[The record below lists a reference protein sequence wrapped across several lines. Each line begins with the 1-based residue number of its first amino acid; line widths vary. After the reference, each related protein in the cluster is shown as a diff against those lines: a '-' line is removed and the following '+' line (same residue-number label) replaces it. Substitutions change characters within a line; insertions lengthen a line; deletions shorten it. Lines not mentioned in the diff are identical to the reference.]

1 MELICHHCGAKHFK
15 AEDISNKKTSFS
27 SCCSHGEIMIDPMPE
42 PPLLLKI
49 NYNNKP
55 GPYCFKIQ
63 GQIYYQI
70 NTSLYPSAEESPSFE
85 IIDAI
90 ETVLRQHNVFAQSY
104 QMMHEELRQAMID
117 KDVDTEPEMQLL
129 FSLKPGL
136 DIRRYNPQ
144 RVNEV
149 AAVFTTTA
157 DGDIPESYVTI
168 HNKRTKTLQYLSSMD
183 PNVEAL
189 VYPLYYP
196 YGTNSWSSTLTKVNK
211 QKRISRAAYIK
222 HRIAIRD
229 TDNIFLMGG
238 RLFQQWLVD
247 NFITTTVSVDKFI
260 AAEIPNPSDDQI
272 LHKIVMKNMIHGPCG
287 DWCKNKDG
295 ICTKHFPK
303 KFQNETLI
311 DENGY
316 PTYKRRNTGVYKRI
330 NGEAVDNRY
339 VSAVEACDRILG
351 RSLQK
356 KSHSIIRLPIH
367 LPNQQNVI
375 INNDDADT
383 LRAALQKNTMLLEY
397 FALNQRDENAKEY
410 LYADIPSHY
419 VFKNLSGTKSWE
431 IRKQQHNV
439 IGRMYAVS
447 PHQMELFNLRL
458 LLLTV
463 KGATSYENLRT
474 INGKIYDTYHAAC
487 LSLGLIEDDTEWE
500 RAMTEGEIW
509 MMPRQLRRLFVSI
522 LIHCQPN
529 DPGKLWEKF
538 KDALS
543 QDFYKSS
550 TSESIKKAYHEI
562 NALLCNDKHILDD
575 FPTMPS
581 LSEFEIVENIED
593 NIEEIDPSHHEIGES
608 QYKKL
613 NVKQKE
619 IVDRIIEVVMMGDE
633 KNNSETCYYID
644 GPGGSGKTFVYI
656 TLYHLLKSKG
666 KKVCTMSFTGVSA
679 ILLPN
684 GKTVHKTFGLP
695 VPLFPDSTSHIKIQS
710 KEAHIM
716 KNYDLII
723 WDEGPMAPRYCM
735 EIGDMTYKYFM
746 NNDLPFGGKVIL
758 IGGDF
763 RQLLPVK
770 VNATQNMRTLPEEK
784 EFSKYLLDVGNGVL
798 NDKNDNIIAPEQ
810 CIAENNEDI
819 VESIFKEIIKNQ
831 KYDELTKVA
840 VLAARNVDV
849 DEINCKVLKLFDK
862 KTEKIYPSIDSTE
875 NCDNGD
881 IKDAILPEYLHSLN
895 PSNFPQH
902 ELKLRINC
910 VVMLLRNLSIAEG
923 LCNGTR
929 LQILELANNLLKFN
943 SS

>member
-1 MELICHHCGAKHFK
+1 MELICHHCVAKHFK

-42 PPLLLKI
+42 PPLLLKSLFDGSHI
-49 NYNNKP
+49 LSKHYHDNIRYYNNTFAFASFNANLVNYNNKP

-70 NTSLYPSAEESPSFE
+70 NTSLYPSAEESPSFGQFFIIDQNESINIRCSMFSNLNRE
-85 IIDAI
+85 ITDAI

-129 FSLKPGL
+129 FSLEPGL
-136 DIRRYNPQ
+136 DIGRYNPQ

-211 QKRISRAAYIK
+211 QKRISRAVYIK

-247 NFITTTVSVDKFI
+247 NYQRAETENCQVGKIVVLPSSFTGSPRNMLQHYQDAMAIVRKFGKPDLFITMTCNLNWREIKENILHGQTASDRPDIVLRITTTVSVDKFI
-260 AAEIPNPSDDQI
+260 VAEIPNSSDDQI
-272 LHKIVMKNMIHGPCG
+272 LYKIVMKNMIHGPCG
-287 DWCKNKDG
+287 DWCKNEDG

-330 NGEAVDNRY
+330 NEEAVDNRY

-397 FALNQRDENAKEY
+397 FDLNQRDENAKEY
-410 LYADIPSHY
+410 LHADIPSHY

-463 KGATSYENLRT
+463 KGATSYENIRT

-509 MMPRQLRRLFVSI
+509 MMPRQLRQLFVSI

-529 DPGKLWEKF
+529 DPGKLWKKF

-543 QDFYKSS
+543 QDYYKSS
-550 TSESIKKAYHEI
+550 TSESIKK
-562 NALLCNDKHILDD
+562 
-575 FPTMPS
+575 
-581 LSEFEIVENIED
+581 
-593 NIEEIDPSHHEIGES
+593 
-608 QYKKL
+608 
-613 NVKQKE
+613 
-619 IVDRIIEVVMMGDE
+619 
-633 KNNSETCYYID
+633 
-644 GPGGSGKTFVYI
+644 
-656 TLYHLLKSKG
+656 
-666 KKVCTMSFTGVSA
+666 
-679 ILLPN
+679 
-684 GKTVHKTFGLP
+684 
-695 VPLFPDSTSHIKIQS
+695 
-710 KEAHIM
+710 
-716 KNYDLII
+716 
-723 WDEGPMAPRYCM
+723 
-735 EIGDMTYKYFM
+735 
-746 NNDLPFGGKVIL
+746 
-758 IGGDF
+758 
-763 RQLLPVK
+763 
-770 VNATQNMRTLPEEK
+770 
-784 EFSKYLLDVGNGVL
+784 
-798 NDKNDNIIAPEQ
+798 
-810 CIAENNEDI
+810 
-819 VESIFKEIIKNQ
+819 SI
-831 KYDELTKVA
+831 
-840 VLAARNVDV
+840 
-849 DEINCKVLKLFDK
+849 
-862 KTEKIYPSIDSTE
+862 S
-875 NCDNGD
+875 
-881 IKDAILPEYLHSLN
+881 
-895 PSNFPQH
+895 
-902 ELKLRINC
+902 
-910 VVMLLRNLSIAEG
+910 
-923 LCNGTR
+923 
-929 LQILELANNLLKFN
+929 
-943 SS
+943 

>member
-42 PPLLLKI
+42 PPLLLKSLFDGSHI
-49 NYNNKP
+49 LSKHYHDNIRYYNNTFAFASFNANLVNYNNKP

-70 NTSLYPSAEESPSFE
+70 NTSLYPSAEESPSFGQFFIIDQNESINIRCSMFSNLNRE

-247 NFITTTVSVDKFI
+247 NYQRAETENCQVGKIVVLPSSFTGSPRNMLQHYQDAMAIVRKFGKPDLFITMTCNPNWREIKENILHGQTASDRPDIVSRITTTVSVDKFI

-330 NGEAVDNRY
+330 NGEAVDNRYVVPYNATLLKIFNCHINTEIVSSIQSVKYLYKYIYKGHDAACFEITNNTHEKYINHDEIHNSIETRY

-608 QYKKL
+608 H
-613 NVKQKE
+613 
-619 IVDRIIEVVMMGDE
+619 R
-633 KNNSETCYYID
+633 
-644 GPGGSGKTFVYI
+644 
-656 TLYHLLKSKG
+656 
-666 KKVCTMSFTGVSA
+666 
-679 ILLPN
+679 
-684 GKTVHKTFGLP
+684 
-695 VPLFPDSTSHIKIQS
+695 
-710 KEAHIM
+710 
-716 KNYDLII
+716 
-723 WDEGPMAPRYCM
+723 R
-735 EIGDMTYKYFM
+735 
-746 NNDLPFGGKVIL
+746 
-758 IGGDF
+758 
-763 RQLLPVK
+763 
-770 VNATQNMRTLPEEK
+770 
-784 EFSKYLLDVGNGVL
+784 
-798 NDKNDNIIAPEQ
+798 
-810 CIAENNEDI
+810 
-819 VESIFKEIIKNQ
+819 
-831 KYDELTKVA
+831 
-840 VLAARNVDV
+840 
-849 DEINCKVLKLFDK
+849 
-862 KTEKIYPSIDSTE
+862 
-875 NCDNGD
+875 
-881 IKDAILPEYLHSLN
+881 
-895 PSNFPQH
+895 
-902 ELKLRINC
+902 
-910 VVMLLRNLSIAEG
+910 
-923 LCNGTR
+923 
-929 LQILELANNLLKFN
+929 
-943 SS
+943 